1 MDKIKIHNL
10 KVKLR
15 VLNDNLLKA
24 SQEINNITDSV
35 QISENAQI
43 TDIPKSAPF
52 NVRVEETLD
61 ALHERIRQI
70 ELYLGLYIKE
80 QPEPEPQKE
89 RKIVFKYW
97 IGEDGSKK
105 SPIHNPSDFYEV
117 IEIYKIVENKYLF
130 AAKDKTWIYPYIYIG
145 HYE

>member
-35 QISENAQI
+35 QISENAPI

-52 NVRVEETLD
+52 NVRVEKTLD
-61 ALHERIRQI
+61 DLHERIRQI

-80 QPEPEPQKE
+80 QPE
-89 RKIVFKYW
+89 RKIVFDYLV
-97 IGEDGSKK
+97 GGDGRKK
-105 SPIHNPSDFYEV
+105 SPIHKPTEFDEV
-117 IEIYKIVENKYLF
+117 IEIYKIGENSFLF
-130 AAKDKTWIYPYIYIG
+130 GAKNKSWQYPYIYIG